1 MLMYLR
7 GLLDVNKKFLLNFY
21 TFISSNWIL
30 FLNGFEVIRNIA
42 QILKFIK
49 FANFVNIIQN
59 LFFNPRW
66 FQINRECD
74 HLNPCNQ
81 SKYIHILINY
91 FRYILINL
99 NIFEI
104 FDKFIIIKKLNYF
117 KFTWITFIFRFLNTF
132 EIVFRLIK
140 LLTTIALEVFSYIFK
155 LNIILYYI

>member
-1 MLMYLR
+1 MKILIKINLLWPFIVNAYCTLFFCLVNAFLIFNLYFYVIEFFQLTIHMLMYLR

-81 SKYIHILINY
+81 SKYIHILLII
-91 FRYILINL
+91 FRYILINS

-104 FDKFIIIKKLNYF
+104 FDNLS
-117 KFTWITFIFRFLNTF
+117 
-132 EIVFRLIK
+132 
-140 LLTTIALEVFSYIFK
+140 LLK
-155 LNIILYYI
+155 N